1 MASPTN
7 EEISHFIG
15 YIVKTATRDE
25 KGLKEDVIE
34 LCEKVLLPLCK
45 VLNGGVENKQF
56 VTERLEFLRK
66 RFTDIYW
73 TLRLHLHLVF
83 YHDLEK
89 ANEVKEL
96 QELGHLLRLPEN
108 DLTKKQPDA
117 DKAVDPGSKLL
128 DIVSTC
134 IG

>member
-1 MASPTN
+1 MASQTN
-7 EEISHFIG
+7 KEVSDFIR

-25 KGLKEDVIE
+25 TGLKEDVIE

-45 VLNGGVENKQF
+45 EVNGGPENKQF
-56 VTERLEFLRK
+56 VTERLEFLTK

-73 TLRLHLHLVF
+73 TLRLHLVF
-83 YHDLEK
+83 YHGLEK

-96 QELGHLLRLPEN
+96 QELGHLLRLPEY
-108 DLTKKQPDA
+108 DLKKKCPGA
-117 DKAVDPGSKLL
+117 DYAVDPGSKLL
-128 DIVSTC
+128 DIVS